1 MATVDGI
8 SRMYD
13 QLGPAERATLTL
25 EAHAR
30 GDHPEA
36 HRLMASCPRVDYRAG
51 DDRYHDRL
59 ELAFDK
65 MAGAS
70 IALQHLAG
78 KLQVLHMVME
88 PLLMPHHI
96 NATLA
101 FLNGLRYA
109 QGKPEIAI
117 QALHGELNPDLKS
130 AHIDPQLVRHLEH
143 IEIQAD
149 EATEYVRQEL
159 AEMAKAVAQDLLD
172 SWEAFSRFCGQR
184 LGVTPQTLYAAW
196 GFPPDMA
203 RSVVDLLGRHS
214 HLKPREQKASELF
227 TSLSKA
233 WIERFGEP
241 KGANDV

>member
-30 GDHPEA
+30 GDNPEA

-51 DDRYHDRL
+51 DDRYYDRL

-78 KLQVLHMVME
+78 KLQVLHMVMDALE

-117 QALHGELNPDLKS
+117 QALHGEVNADPTS
-130 AHIDPQLVRHLEH
+130 PAIDPQLVQHLQR
-143 IEIQAD
+143 IETQAD
-149 EATEYVRQEL
+149 EATAYVRQEM
-159 AEMAKAVAQDLLD
+159 AETAEAVAQDLLD
-172 SWEAFSRFCGQR
+172 SWEAFSRFCRQR

-203 RSVVDLLGRHS
+203 QSLLDVLARYG
-214 HLKPREQKASELF
+214 HLKPREERALEL
-227 TSLSKA
+227 TTALSRS
-233 WIERFGEP
+233 WVERFGKE
-241 KGANDV
+241 GGS

>member
-1 MATVDGI
+1 
-8 SRMYD
+8 MYD

-25 EAHAR
+25 EAKAR
-30 GDHPEA
+30 GDQA
-36 HRLMASCPRVDYRAG
+36 DADRLMASCPKVVYRAG
-51 DDRYHDRL
+51 DDRYYDRL

-78 KLQVLHMVME
+78 KLQVLHMVMDALE
-88 PLLMPHHI
+88 PLLMPHRI

-117 QALHGELNPDLKS
+117 QALHGEVNPDPRS
-130 AHIDPQLVRHLEH
+130 APIDPQLVQHLEH
-143 IEIQAD
+143 IERQAD
-149 EATEYVRQEL
+149 KATGCVRQEL
-159 AEMAKAVAQDLLD
+159 AETAEAVAQDLLD

-203 RSVVDLLGRHS
+203 QSVVDLLGRYK
-214 HLKPREQKASELF
+214 HLNPREQKASELF